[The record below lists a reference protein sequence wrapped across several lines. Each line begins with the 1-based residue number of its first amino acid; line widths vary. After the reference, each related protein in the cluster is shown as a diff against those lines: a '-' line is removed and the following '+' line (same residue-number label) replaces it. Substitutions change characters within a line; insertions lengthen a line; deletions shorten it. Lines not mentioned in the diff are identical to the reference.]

1 MVNHH
6 FHDSSNFLPETTQL
20 FYQPGKHWGMYR
32 NKWKVNNLAPGVLV
46 LWFLSYSLSYPIY
59 LNLSTQEEGFCERKT
74 NWKLLWILKN
84 WNHLWH
90 HLTLPHVFL
99 RFFPSPVLRWS
110 IGILFF
116 TFGSNTI
123 FFRLL
128 FFRFSFFIFSFF
140 ILIIQRHLNFWLF

>member
-1 MVNHH
+1 MTP
-6 FHDSSNFLPETTQL
+6 NFLPEIAKS

-32 NKWKVNNLAPGVLV
+32 NKLRVNNLAQGVLV
-46 LWFLSYSLSYPIY
+46 WWFLSYSLSYPIY

-74 NWKLLWILKN
+74 DWKLLWILN
-84 WNHLWH
+84 NLNHLWH
-90 HLTLPHVFL
+90 CLKLPHMFL
-99 RFFPSPVLRWS
+99 RFFSSPVLRWS

-116 TFGSNTI
+116 AFGSDTI

-128 FFRFSFFIFSFF
+128 LFRFSFFIFSFF